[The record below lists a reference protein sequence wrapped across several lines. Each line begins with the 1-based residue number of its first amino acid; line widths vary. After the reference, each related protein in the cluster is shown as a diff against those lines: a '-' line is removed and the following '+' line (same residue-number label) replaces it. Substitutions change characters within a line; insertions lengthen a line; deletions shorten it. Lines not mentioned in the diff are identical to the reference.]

1 MTKVLRI
8 INRFNLG
15 GPTYNAGYLTKH
27 LSSNFE
33 TRLIGG
39 PNEESETD
47 SLFILENI
55 GVEGEIIEEM
65 RRSIHPVNDWRAFLK
80 LRKIIKEY
88 RPDIV
93 HTHAS
98 KAGTL
103 GRLAAL
109 FGGVKIIVHTY
120 HGHVF
125 HSYFSPLKTFIF
137 KTIERF
143 LAKRSSAIIVISELQ
158 KLELC
163 RQFKIVPE
171 NKAHVIPLGF
181 DLSRFS
187 REKPDLRKA
196 FRDQYNIA
204 QDEILVV
211 IVGRMAPIK
220 NHAMFIRVAS
230 LVLQQTENKVRF
242 MIVGDGETRAEIEE
256 LATASN
262 LTISIPEKLNPQAQI
277 IFTSWILDVER
288 VYSGADISVLTS
300 LNEGT
305 PVSLIESLA
314 SRVPIISTEV
324 GGIADFVADGT
335 HGYLTKVNDDVLFAD
350 KIVTLAN
357 NKELRAEMAINGQK
371 KILKIFD
378 YRRLVTDVEKLYT
391 KLLSE

>member
-47 SLFILENI
+47 SLFILESI

-65 RRSIHPVNDWRAFLK
+65 RRSIHPLNDWRAFLK

-109 FGGVKIIVHTY
+109 CTGVKVIVHTY

-125 HSYFSPLKTFIF
+125 HSYFSPIKTFIF

-158 KLELC
+158 KMELC
-163 RQFKIVPE
+163 HQFKIVQE
-171 NKAHVIPLGF
+171 KKAHVIPLGF

-187 REKPDLRKA
+187 TPNPDLRTA
-196 FRDQYNIA
+196 FRAEYSIR

-230 LVLQQTENKVRF
+230 HTLQHIGNKLRF

-256 LATASN
+256 LAITN
-262 LTISIPEKLNPQAQI
+262 NMTISTPEKLNPQAQI

-305 PVSLIESLA
+305 PVSLIESIA
-314 SRVPIISTEV
+314 SGVPVISTEV
-324 GGIADFVADGT
+324 GGIADFVTDGI
-335 HGYLTKVNDDVLFAD
+335 HGYLTKVNDDLLFAA
-350 KIVTLAN
+350 KLLELAN
-357 NKELRAEMAINGQK
+357 NQQLRSKLAANGQE